1 MLPDSRTKG
10 INLPVC
16 LTKKYWQNH
25 KSDIIFTLSL
35 IIILLSVIAIRVSQF
50 WNIKNIDGSPS
61 FELMVAR
68 GSGIAINFS
77 FSLMILLMS
86 RDMITYIRMTKLYFH
101 LPIDHHVEY
110 HKYFGGRDFEK
121 FYDFQNFKKD
131 MSNIYN
137 QLVALKFSHLHYKW
151 TFILFQ
157 STFRERN
164 LILGKLG

>member
-1 MLPDSRTKG
+1 MCESLSFCLVNWLTPVLPDNITKG
-10 INLPVC
+10 SNLPVC

-25 KSDIIFTLSL
+25 KSDIIFIVLL
-35 IIILLSVIAIRVSQF
+35 INILLSIITIRVSQF

-121 FYDFQNFKKD
+121 FYDFQNLEIRHV
-131 MSNIYN
+131 NY
-137 QLVALKFSHLHYKW
+137 L
-151 TFILFQ
+151 Q
-157 STFRERN
+157 SVW
-164 LILGKLG
+164 LL